1 MWIVLAGFGLYLLV
15 RGVTAAFA
23 SLRSLPRSNRDWI
36 FY

>member
-1 MWIVLAGFGLYLLV
+1 MWIILAGLGLYLLIH
-15 RGVTAAFA
+15 GVITAFA